1 MFGCLTAVVG
11 RLLYFFRSI
20 PLGIISTW
28 RSDNVLKYLVAAS
41 DTAVNS
47 LKYFIIGFV
56 YGVTTFLI
64 DLLVMLSNESACS
77 VAIFTAFE
85 RCTNCWPQNGTHG
98 S

>member
-1 MFGCLTAVVG
+1 MFGWLTAEDG
-11 RLLYFFRSI
+11 RLLYFFMSM
-20 PLGIISTW
+20 PFGIISTC
-28 RSDNVLKYLVAAS
+28 RSDNVLKYFVAAS

-47 LKYFIIGFV
+47 SKCFIIGFV

-64 DLLVMLSNESACS
+64 DLLVILSNESACN
-77 VAIFTAFE
+77 VAILTAFE